1 MTASI
6 LYGIYG
12 ASGCGRGVA
21 PILEEQVQHQADTQ
35 VVFIDDG
42 CAGDVINNLSVLS
55 YEDFIRSKTTEKR
68 VTIAIAN
75 GLIRKR
81 LAARCASDGLAFYTI
96 TAGQHVSMKD
106 VEIGEGAIFSPFTT
120 VTSNIR
126 IGNHFHCNIGSYVE
140 HDCVIGDFV
149 TFAPGVKCNGNVHI
163 GDGVYIGS
171 GAIIKQG
178 TPDKPL
184 VIGAGATVGMGA
196 VVTKDVAPGAIVIG
210 NPARP
215 LVK

>member
-1 MTASI
+1 MTAPI
-6 LYGIYG
+6 LYGVYG

-21 PILEEQVQHQADTQ
+21 PLLEEQLQHQTGAEL
-35 VVFIDDG
+35 VFIDDG
-42 CAGDVINNLSVLS
+42 CAGDVINDLNVVS
-55 YEDFIRSKTTEKR
+55 YEDFIRSNCTAKF

-81 LAARCASDGLAFYTI
+81 LAERCTSDDIEFHAI
-96 TAGQHVSMKD
+96 TAKQHVSMKNII
-106 VEIGEGAIFSPFTT
+106 IGEGAIFSPFTT

-140 HDCVIGDFV
+140 HDCVIGDYV

-163 GDGVYIGS
+163 DDGAYIGS
-171 GAIIKQG
+171 GAVIKQG

-196 VVTKDVAPGAIVIG
+196 VVTKDVAPGTTVIG
-210 NPARP
+210 NPAGP
-215 LVK
+215 LEK